1 MQKKKQKNNKEEK
14 NAVREGNPQ
23 AAFFHI
29 RDQIEIWYFSIQ

>member
-14 NAVREGNPQ
+14 NAVWEGNPK
-23 AAFFHI
+23 AAFLDI